1 MDAMPATP
9 AHAKPRDHLWVVF
22 VIAAAAAIEV
32 CATWVGIGNVSGFPV
47 IRLPFHLKVNTDFS
61 LMVGMEAYGGFAL
74 YYWLSAAPGPR
85 SRAFAM
91 WSAVGALVLS
101 LVGQVAYHVLAAE
114 HVARPPAAVV
124 GFVSSL
130 PVVVLGF
137 AAILM
142 HLVHLDR
149 EDADRIVREAGEAAR
164 LAAEEAAA
172 ADERTALRAEL
183 ATLAAEVEPLREA
196 LAAAQKDAGEANA
209 KAESAAAKLA
219 AQKPNRT
226 RTKAPNAGRR
236 KDPNAAPNGRSR
248 TAPNAA
254 PETEVPDD
262 FDARAEALEIWLA
275 NPGIS
280 GKDLGAGVGLGERWG
295 QLRKTEFR
303 NASAG
308 SERSD
313 ERS

>member
-1 MDAMPATP
+1 MTDMPNA

-47 IRLPFHLKVNTDFS
+47 IGLPFRLKVNTDFS

-74 YYWLSAAPGPR
+74 YYWLSAATGPR

-91 WSAVGALVLS
+91 WSAAGALVLS

-114 HVARPPAAVV
+114 HVARPPAGVV

-149 EDADRIVREAGEAAR
+149 EGAGRTAREA
-164 LAAEEAAA
+164 AE

-183 ATLAAEVEPLREA
+183 EALAAEAGALREA
-196 LAAAQKDAGEANA
+196 LAAAQQQAAEDAEKRAIL
-209 KAESAAAKLA
+209 ERKLA
-219 AQKPNRT
+219 AQKPVRKRANPPRAKSAT
-226 RTKAPNAGRR
+226 ARANQASKEDVDARTKA
-236 KDPNAAPNGRSR
+236 
-248 TAPNAA
+248 
-254 PETEVPDD
+254 
-262 FDARAEALEIWLA
+262 LEILEA
-275 NPGIS
+275 EPRIS
-280 GKDLGAGVGLGERWG
+280 GAELGLRVGMSKRWG
-295 QLRKTEFR
+295 QLNKPELAAMTADF
-303 NASAG
+303 
-308 SERSD
+308 
-313 ERS
+313 